1 MSYCRWSTD
10 DFSCD
15 LYVYS
20 SGEDQYT
27 IHVAGNRV
35 VGDIPKITSDFLS
48 THKPTST
55 VEEYVAQHKAQLDWL
70 EDCEREKITLPQA
83 GESFTLSGEGAIAKL
98 HKLKA
103 LGYKFPDYVI
113 TDIEDEL
120 KEETDDQS

>member
-1 MSYCRWSTD
+1 MSLCRWSTD

-15 LYVYS
+15 LYVYN
-20 SGEDQYT
+20 SGDDLYT

-35 VGDIPKITSDFLS
+35 IGDIPKITSDYLDS
-48 THKPTST
+48 KTPTST

-70 EDCEREKITLPQA
+70 KDREREKITLKYA
-83 GESFTLSGEGAIAKL
+83 GESFTLSGEMAIAKL
-98 HKLKA
+98 HELKA

-120 KEETDDQS
+120 TEESDD